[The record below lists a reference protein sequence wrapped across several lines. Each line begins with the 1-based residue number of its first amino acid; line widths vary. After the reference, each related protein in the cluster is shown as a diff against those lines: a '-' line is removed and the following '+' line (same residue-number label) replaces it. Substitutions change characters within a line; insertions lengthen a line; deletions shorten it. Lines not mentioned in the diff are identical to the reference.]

1 MLKLLGGRVY
11 VQKVEP
17 SLLIVHPDN
26 RSGLMVN
33 SHDVHEKGLLAL
45 KLGFEEKKLNESYCF
60 EMNACKATRDKA
72 IASMQKLHENSDKR
86 LAPLNG
92 TERFMSVSS
101 SHISQFCKA
110 VACGQCVTEVPEL
123 VNVNQGCLTLDS
135 CVAHFQDEE
144 FGRLAKHGWMWHC
157 IKSEVED
164 ACPWFPQLLQASL
177 NTVNMIGKEPK
188 EMELAMALAF
198 NYKILG
204 SMEKAS
210 QECKTSTSLKYMDVI
225 TVF

>member
-1 MLKLLGGRVY
+1 MDVKLGVEAIRDENIPINLKVNKMLKLLGGRVY
-11 VQKVEP
+11 LQKVEP

-45 KLGFEEKKLNESYCF
+45 KLGFEEKKLNESWF

-101 SHISQFCKA
+101 SHISFARQWH
-110 VACGQCVTEVPEL
+110 VG
-123 VNVNQGCLTLDS
+123 NV
-135 CVAHFQDEE
+135 
-144 FGRLAKHGWMWHC
+144 
-157 IKSEVED
+157 
-164 ACPWFPQLLQASL
+164 
-177 NTVNMIGKEPK
+177 
-188 EMELAMALAF
+188 
-198 NYKILG
+198 
-204 SMEKAS
+204 
-210 QECKTSTSLKYMDVI
+210 
-225 TVF
+225 